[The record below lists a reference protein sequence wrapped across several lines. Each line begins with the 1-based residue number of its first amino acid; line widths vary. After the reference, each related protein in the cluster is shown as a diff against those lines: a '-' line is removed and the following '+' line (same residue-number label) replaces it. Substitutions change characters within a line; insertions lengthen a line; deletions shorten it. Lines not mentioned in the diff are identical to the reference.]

1 MSEVNK
7 EAIRLAVVQF
17 VKDNIGR
24 DLSSVSAATL
34 FRECGLDSMAVL
46 DIVFHLEELYGI
58 KIDDLA
64 LTRESTLDDV
74 LGMVEAQVRAK

>member
-1 MSEVNK
+1 MPEVSK
-7 EAIRLAVVQF
+7 ETIRLEIVKF
-17 VKDNIGR
+17 VRDNIGK
-24 DLSSVSAATL
+24 DLGSVPTATL

-74 LGMVEAQVRAK
+74 LGMVEAHVRAK

>member
-1 MSEVNK
+1 MSEVSK
-7 EAIRLAVVQF
+7 EAIRLEIVKF
-17 VKDNIGR
+17 VRDNVGK
-24 DLSSVSAATL
+24 DLSSVSTSTL

-74 LGMVEAQVRAK
+74 LGMVETNVRAR